1 MADGQNPL
9 NIAQLREGLV
19 FRMKNVDRKVSFK
32 TISNEYLLKYGL

>member
-9 NIAQLREGLV
+9 NTAQIREGLV